1 MKRSSALYRRRANLL
16 YDVCGSIREMTNVI
30 TAKTNEDSVNLLAY
44 NKIGVT
50 DVMVGAWVRDNI
62 GDCKGHW
69 DDITEVCRE
78 DKDGHIIIHTQKYG
92 LNGRDMYDFST
103 DELIHLHN
111 QLEKI
116 YKFIVKNK

>member
-30 TAKTNEDSVNLLAY
+30 TAKTNEDSVNLLVY
-44 NKIGVT
+44 NEIGVT
-50 DVMVGAWVRDNI
+50 DEMVGAWVRDNI

-69 DDITEVCRE
+69 ENITKISRE
-78 DKDGHIIIHTQKYG
+78 NNAESVVIYTHNYG
-92 LNGRDMYDFST
+92 LNGRDMYDFSM
-103 DELIHLHN
+103 DELIHLHR

-116 YKFIVKNK
+116 YKFVVKNK

>member
-30 TAKTNEDSVNLLAY
+30 TTKTNEDSVNLLVY
-44 NKIGVT
+44 NEIGVT
-50 DVMVGAWVRDNI
+50 DEMVGAWVRDNI

-69 DDITEVCRE
+69 DNITKISRE
-78 DKDGHIIIHTQKYG
+78 DKDGHITIHTQNYG

-103 DELIHLHN
+103 DELIHLHR

-116 YKFIVKNK
+116 YKFVVKNK

>member
-30 TAKTNEDSVNLLAY
+30 TAKTNEDSVNLLVY
-44 NKIGVT
+44 NEIGVT

-69 DDITEVCRE
+69 EDITEVCRE
-78 DKDGHIIIHTQKYG
+78 DKDGHIIIRTQNYG
-92 LNGRDMYDFST
+92 ANGLDMYLLST
-103 DELIHLHN
+103 DELIHLHS

-116 YKFIVKNK
+116 YKFVVKNK

>member
-1 MKRSSALYRRRANLL
+1 MKRSSTLYRRRANLL
-16 YDVCGSIREMTNVI
+16 YDVCGSIREMVNVI

-44 NKIGVT
+44 NEIGVT

-62 GDCKGHW
+62 GDCKGHRE
-69 DDITEVCRE
+69 DITEVCRE
-78 DKDGHIIIHTQKYG
+78 DEDGHIIIHTQNYG
-92 LNGRDMYDFST
+92 DKGFDMYYFST
-103 DELIHLHN
+103 DELIHLHS

>member
-16 YDVCGSIREMTNVI
+16 YDVCGSIREMVNAI
-30 TAKTNEDSVNLLAY
+30 TAKTNEDSVNLLVY
-44 NKIGVT
+44 NEIGVT

-69 DDITEVCRE
+69 EDITEVCRE
-78 DKDGHIIIHTQKYG
+78 DKDGRIVIHTQKYG
-92 LNGRDMYDFST
+92 LNGLDMYYFST
-103 DELIHLHN
+103 DELIHLHS

-116 YKFIVKNK
+116 CKFVVKNK

>member
-16 YDVCGSIREMTNVI
+16 YDVCDSIREMTNVI
-30 TAKTNEDSVNLLAY
+30 TAKTNEESVNLLVY
-44 NKIGVT
+44 NEIGII
-50 DVMVGAWVRDNI
+50 DGLVGAWVRDNI

-69 DDITEVCRE
+69 DNITKISRE
-78 DKDGHIIIHTQKYG
+78 NNAGSVVIYTQNYG

-103 DELIHLHN
+103 DELIHLHR

-116 YKFIVKNK
+116 YKFVVKNK

>member
-16 YDVCGSIREMTNVI
+16 YDVCGSIREMVNVI
-30 TAKTNEDSVNLLAY
+30 TAKTNEDSVNLLVY
-44 NKIGVT
+44 NEIGVI
-50 DVMVGAWVRDNI
+50 DVMVGAWVRDNV

-69 DDITEVCRE
+69 EDITEVCRE
-78 DKDGHIIIHTQKYG
+78 DKDGHIIIRTQNYG
-92 LNGRDMYDFST
+92 ANGLDMYYFST

-116 YKFIVKNK
+116 YKFVVKNK

>member
-16 YDVCGSIREMTNVI
+16 YDVCGSIREMVNVI
-30 TAKTNEDSVNLLAY
+30 TAKTNEDSVNLLVY
-44 NKIGVT
+44 NEIGVT
-50 DVMVGAWVRDNI
+50 DEMVGAWVKDNI

-69 DDITEVCRE
+69 DNIAKISRE
-78 DKDGHIIIHTQKYG
+78 NNAGSVVIYTQNYG
-92 LNGRDMYDFST
+92 VKGFDMYDFST
-103 DELIHLHN
+103 DELIHLHS

>member
-30 TAKTNEDSVNLLAY
+30 TAKTNEDSVNLLVY
-44 NKIGVT
+44 NEIGVT
-50 DVMVGAWVRDNI
+50 DEMVGAWVRDNI

-69 DDITEVCRE
+69 ENITKISRE
-78 DKDGHIIIHTQKYG
+78 NNAGSVVIYTQNYG
-92 LNGRDMYDFST
+92 LNGRDMYDFSM
-103 DELIHLHN
+103 DELIHLHR

-116 YKFIVKNK
+116 YKFVVKNK

>member
-30 TAKTNEDSVNLLAY
+30 TTKTNEDSVNLLVY
-44 NKIGVT
+44 NEIGVT
-50 DVMVGAWVRDNI
+50 DEMVGAWVKDNI

-69 DDITEVCRE
+69 DNITKISRE
-78 DKDGHIIIHTQKYG
+78 NNAGSVVIYTQNYAVKG
-92 LNGRDMYDFST
+92 LDMYLLST
-103 DELIHLHN
+103 DELIHLHR

>member
-16 YDVCGSIREMTNVI
+16 YDVCGSIREMVNVI
-30 TAKTNEDSVNLLAY
+30 TAKTNEDSVNLLVY
-44 NKIGVT
+44 NEIGVT
-50 DVMVGAWVRDNI
+50 DEMVGAWVRDNI
-62 GDCKGHW
+62 GDFKGHW
-69 DDITEVCRE
+69 EDITEVCRE
-78 DKDGHIIIHTQKYG
+78 DKDGHIIIRTQNYG

-103 DELIHLHN
+103 DELIHLHS

>member
-1 MKRSSALYRRRANLL
+1 MKKSSALYRRRANLL
-16 YDVCGSIREMTNVI
+16 YDVCGSIREMVNVI
-30 TAKTNEDSVNLLAY
+30 TAKTNEDSVNLLVY
-44 NKIGVT
+44 NEIGVI
-50 DVMVGAWVRDNI
+50 DGMVGAWVSDNV

-69 DDITEVCRE
+69 DNITKISRE
-78 DKDGHIIIHTQKYG
+78 NNAGSVVIYTQNYG
-92 LNGRDMYDFST
+92 VKGFDMCYFST

>member
-16 YDVCGSIREMTNVI
+16 YDVCGSIREMVNVI
-30 TAKTNEDSVNLLAY
+30 TAKTNEDSVNLLVY
-44 NKIGVT
+44 NEIGVT
-50 DVMVGAWVRDNI
+50 DEMVGAWVKDNI

-69 DDITEVCRE
+69 DDITKISRE
-78 DKDGHIIIHTQKYG
+78 NNAGSVVIYTQNYG

-103 DELIHLHN
+103 DELIHLHS

>member
-16 YDVCGSIREMTNVI
+16 YDVCGSIREMVNVI
-30 TAKTNEDSVNLLAY
+30 TAKTNEDSVNLLVY
-44 NKIGVT
+44 NEIGVT
-50 DVMVGAWVRDNI
+50 DEMVGAWVKDNI

-69 DDITEVCRE
+69 DNITKISRE
-78 DKDGHIIIHTQKYG
+78 NNAGSVVIYTQNYG

-103 DELIHLHN
+103 DELIHLHS

>member
-16 YDVCGSIREMTNVI
+16 YDVCGSIREMVNVI
-30 TAKTNEDSVNLLAY
+30 TAKTNEDSVNLLVY
-44 NKIGVT
+44 NEIGVT
-50 DVMVGAWVRDNI
+50 DEMVGAWVKDNI

-69 DDITEVCRE
+69 DNITKISRE
-78 DKDGHIIIHTQKYG
+78 DKDGHIIIHTQNYG

-103 DELIHLHN
+103 DELIHLHS

>member
-16 YDVCGSIREMTNVI
+16 YDVCGSIREIVNAI

-69 DDITEVCRE
+69 EDITEVCRE
-78 DKDGHIIIHTQKYG
+78 NKDGHI
-92 LNGRDMYDFST
+92 MYYFST

-116 YKFIVKNK
+116 YKFVVKNK

>member
-30 TAKTNEDSVNLLAY
+30 TAKTNEDSVNLLVY
-44 NKIGVT
+44 NEIGVT
-50 DVMVGAWVRDNI
+50 DEMVGAWVRDNI
-62 GDCKGHW
+62 GDCKGRW
-69 DDITEVCRE
+69 DNITKISRE
-78 DKDGHIIIHTQKYG
+78 NNAGSVVIYTQNYG

-103 DELIHLHN
+103 DELIHLHS

>member
-16 YDVCGSIREMTNVI
+16 YDVCGSIREMTNAI
-30 TAKTNEDSVNLLAY
+30 TAKTNEDSVNLLVY
-44 NKIGVT
+44 NEIGVT

-69 DDITEVCRE
+69 EDITEVCRE
-78 DKDGHIIIHTQKYG
+78 GKDGHIIIHTQNYG
-92 LNGRDMYDFST
+92 ANGLDMYYFST
-103 DELIHLHN
+103 DELIHLHR
-111 QLEKI
+111 QLEKV

>member
-16 YDVCGSIREMTNVI
+16 YDVCGSIREMVNAI
-30 TAKTNEDSVNLLAY
+30 TAKTNEDSVNLLVY
-44 NKIGVT
+44 NEIGVT
-50 DVMVGAWVRDNI
+50 DEMVGAWVSDNI

-69 DDITEVCRE
+69 DNITKISRE
-78 DKDGHIIIHTQKYG
+78 NNAGSVVIYTQNYG

-103 DELIHLHN
+103 DELIHLHS

-116 YKFIVKNK
+116 YKFIIKNK

>member
-16 YDVCGSIREMTNVI
+16 YDVCGSIREMVNVI
-30 TAKTNEDSVNLLAY
+30 TAKTNEDSVNLLVY
-44 NKIGVT
+44 NEIGVT

-69 DDITEVCRE
+69 EDITEVCRE
-78 DKDGHIIIHTQKYG
+78 NKDGHVIIRTQNYG
-92 LNGRDMYDFST
+92 NNGLDMYYFST

-116 YKFIVKNK
+116 YKFVVKNK

>member
-30 TAKTNEDSVNLLAY
+30 TAKTNEDAVNLLVY
-44 NKIGVT
+44 NEIGVT
-50 DVMVGAWVRDNI
+50 DEMVGAWVRDNI

-69 DDITEVCRE
+69 ENITKISRE
-78 DKDGHIIIHTQKYG
+78 NNAGSVVIYTQNYG
-92 LNGRDMYDFST
+92 LNGRDMYDFSM
-103 DELIHLHN
+103 DELIHLHR

-116 YKFIVKNK
+116 YKFVVKNK

>member
-1 MKRSSALYRRRANLL
+1 
-16 YDVCGSIREMTNVI
+16 MTNAI
-30 TAKTNEDSVNLLAY
+30 TAKTNEDAVNLLVY
-44 NKIGVT
+44 NEIGVT
-50 DVMVGAWVRDNI
+50 DEMVGAWVRDNI

-69 DDITEVCRE
+69 DNITKISRE
-78 DKDGHIIIHTQKYG
+78 NNAGSVVIYTQNYG

-103 DELIHLHN
+103 DELIHLHR